1 MLFTTKPPVRLDLQK
16 EEITFSNSHFEPTS
30 SSEIYRVSQ
39 NNTLLDIV
47 VISMI
52 QLIKFGHFW
61 KEFHKL
67 KFSNPYI

>member
-30 SSEIYRVSQ
+30 SSEINRVSQ

-47 VISMI
+47 VIYMI
-52 QLIKFGHFW
+52 QLIKF
-61 KEFHKL
+61 
-67 KFSNPYI
+67 